1 MTTRMQ
7 PVPFLRR
14 IKAFFKPG
22 TLDRYLIMQVMPP
35 FLVALSVVMSALL
48 LERLLVL
55 FNLLAAGNNHI
66 STFLSLLG
74 TLLPHYLGL
83 AIPAALCTSV
93 FTVMRRMSQNEEIDA
108 INSSGISLTRVAR
121 PFVLLGLLLGLL
133 SFFLYGF
140 LQPYARYD
148 FREAFYVAS
157 HTGWAPRMQ
166 SRTFARPSSSLT
178 LVADAVDQGGSHLTG
193 VFIRDTSGGKDRAI
207 TAAHG
212 QIRVAADGASVQID
226 LYDGTILTETPTEA
240 PTLTS
245 FETATRFLTKT
256 DNIAPFRERG
266 DDERELTSPELI
278 GRLINHNPVISR
290 SHMRSELHFRL
301 ARCLTV
307 PFIPVLAVALAI
319 MRKRQGGNSGLIV
332 AFLALVGI
340 DHLLQF
346 GHSMVATKDASL
358 LIIWL
363 PAIAFVIG
371 CSVLLFY
378 KSGTLQALNAL
389 YLKKPHKVSTSDKAL
404 P

>member
-7 PVPFLRR
+7 SVPFLRR
-14 IKAFFKPG
+14 VRAFFIPG
-22 TLDRYLIMQVMPP
+22 MLDRYLILQVMPP

-66 STFLSLLG
+66 ATFLGLLG

-121 PFVLLGLLLGLL
+121 PYILLGLLLGAM

-140 LQPYARYD
+140 IQPLARYD
-148 FREAFYVAS
+148 FREALYVAS
-157 HTGWAPRMQ
+157 HTGWAPRLQ
-166 SRTFARPSSSLT
+166 SRTFARPSDTLT
-178 LVADAVDQGGSHLTG
+178 LVADHVDQGGSHLTD
-193 VFIRDTSGGKDRAI
+193 VFIRDTSEGHDRTI
-207 TAAHG
+207 TAVHG
-212 QIRVAADGASVQID
+212 QIRVAADGSSVEID
-226 LYDGTILTETPTEA
+226 LQDGTILTETPDQT

-245 FETATRFLTKT
+245 FDTATRYLTKA
-256 DNIAPFRERG
+256 DHLAPFRERG

-278 GRLINHNPVISR
+278 SRLIRHDPRIPF
-290 SHMRSELHFRL
+290 SHMLSELHFRL
-301 ARCLTV
+301 ARCLTI

-332 AFLALVGI
+332 AFLALVGF

-346 GHSMVATKDASL
+346 GHSMVATKNASL
-358 LIIWL
+358 LNIWL
-363 PAIAFVIG
+363 PAVIFALG
-371 CSVLLFY
+371 CSMLLVY
-378 KSGTLQALNAL
+378 KSGALQAF
-389 YLKKPHKVSTSDKAL
+389 KAHYNRKRRTIKAGQKA
-404 P
+404 